1 MIVVRIWEG
10 LGNQLFQYAYARAL
24 ELRTGQ
30 KVYLD
35 ISEYEMKPEPIREY
49 ELCHF
54 RIRQPVI
61 HCAKVLPFVNRN
73 KYYARDMQRL
83 KYFPV
88 GLVKEDDC
96 YFKQELCELKGLL
109 YIKGWFQSE
118 KYFKEFAHKIR
129 EELYPRNKIRI
140 SRELKTILEFD
151 NTVSVHIRRGDF
163 KKYRNIISDEYYE
176 NAKEMISGLIVE
188 PYFIIFS
195 DDISYVKE
203 NMDFGSRSFYVE
215 PKYLYKDY
223 VRLRFAASFDCGS
236 T

>member
-1 MIVVRIWEG
+1 MIAVRIWEG

-35 ISEYEMKPEPIREY
+35 ISEYEMKPQPIREY

-61 HCAKVLPFVNRN
+61 HCAKVLPFVNRD
-73 KYYARDMQRL
+73 KYYAKDMRRL

-96 YFKQELCELKGLL
+96 YFKQELCALNGLL

-118 KYFKEFAHKIR
+118 KYFKEFTHSIR
-129 EELYPRNKIRI
+129 EELYPRNKISI
-140 SRELKTILEFD
+140 SRKLKRILEFD

-163 KKYRNIISDEYYE
+163 KKYRNILSDEYYE
-176 NAKEMISGLIVE
+176 RANKRAVYILAILHGELPMEETEEEIEGE
-188 PYFIIFS
+188 A
-195 DDISYVKE
+195 DNE
-203 NMDFGSRSFYVE
+203 
-215 PKYLYKDY
+215 
-223 VRLRFAASFDCGS
+223 
-236 T
+236 